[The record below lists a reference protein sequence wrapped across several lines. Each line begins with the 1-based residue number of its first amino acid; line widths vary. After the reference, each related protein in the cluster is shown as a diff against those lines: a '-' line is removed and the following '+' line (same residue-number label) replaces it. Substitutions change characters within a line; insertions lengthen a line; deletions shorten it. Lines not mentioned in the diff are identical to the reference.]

1 MALANLN
8 TPQLITAIVIMMS
21 ITATTP
27 APMAIPYVRSCAS
40 PDPPDVNETGR
51 PDDETICTNVDVCII
66 VWVNACE
73 TVCVGVNKVLLVTSE
88 QEVADGS

>member
-1 MALANLN
+1 MTLANLK
-8 TPQLITAIVIMMS
+8 TPQLITAIIITMS
-21 ITATTP
+21 ITAITP

-40 PDPPDVNETGR
+40 PDLPDVNETGR
-51 PDDETICTNVDVCII
+51 PDDETICTNVDVCVI

-73 TVCVGVNKVLLVTSE
+73 TVCVEVLSVTSE